1 MSYPHTCSHSK
12 RTFTAG
18 LRCYWC
24 WLCSEPLPCS
34 PAPRAQARSC
44 SPVRAESEIPISAP
58 ITVGEA
64 NCASSSIFREHVA
77 MQGVRVQAPGSCALL
92 VYLFFLF
99 FLFFTREMFYC
110 FILPCGILL
119 TFKHL
124 QHVRW
129 WALLCFVGGR
139 VKREK
144 GTVTLPK
151 NSSVPHR
158 NKFSLMADDFLRI
171 WKLGGRSL
179 SLLFSDLL
187 RNHNI
192 PLSPFSL
199 WKPRVSGFAVHNE
212 TNRLQSCVHIP
223 VDHTEDT
230 GGAGGSSWAGGQ
242 RAWEEMELHHGKRKQ
257 ADPLGGA
264 RWMKTWLLKMG
275 HSKQVDSRE

>member
-1 MSYPHTCSHSK
+1 MG
-12 RTFTAG
+12 TA
-18 LRCYWC
+18 
-24 WLCSEPLPCS
+24 
-34 PAPRAQARSC
+34 
-44 SPVRAESEIPISAP
+44 
-58 ITVGEA
+58 
-64 NCASSSIFREHVA
+64 
-77 MQGVRVQAPGSCALL
+77 
-92 VYLFFLF
+92 LF
-99 FLFFTREMFYC
+99 C
-110 FILPCGILL
+110 
-119 TFKHL
+119 
-124 QHVRW
+124 W
-129 WALLCFVGGR
+129 WACKER
-139 VKREK
+139 K
-144 GTVTLPK
+144 GNSDTPK
-151 NSSVPHR
+151 KPSSSVPHR
-158 NKFSLMADDFLRI
+158 NKFSLMADDYLRI

-257 ADPLGGA
+257 ADLLGGA